1 MNELLFYGGIGL
13 AGVSLLAAVV
23 LFFYNK
29 VYLSISFFLHRNHK
43 VAAKKP
49 AVAPVKKKKE
59 EKRVQENTPKV
70 SKDST
75 ELLEMTE
82 DYTEI
87 LCDDVTE
94 ILESCY
100 E

>member
-1 MNELLFYGGIGL
+1 MIFIL
-13 AGVSLLAAVV
+13 AFPEGFFAFVV
-23 LFFYNK
+23 FFFYNK
-29 VYLSISFFLHRNHK
+29 VDRSISFFLHRNHK

-94 ILESCY
+94 ILE
-100 E
+100 